1 MDRVLMRV
9 MILKEDVEYSRFK
22 TKPFQLLMVTDDT
35 DLKHDE
41 QQTQQQ
47 THQQQ
52 QLQQHQTTAAAAAAA
67 AAVLRQSSN
76 AAALSSSASG
86 GLSASAMATP
96 PPGPAAAGDSS
107 SSGSRSAAAA
117 AAAAAARVSA
127 AASALAAHM
136 TNPQQLWNEKRGS
149 GSGLRSRRHSEHRA
163 VEVCLHCCQL
173 LAVNRARHHSFHVI
187 HCMTSVSS
195 WRLSLALP
203 QAHPMVRLWVT

>member
-22 TKPFQLLMVTDDT
+22 TKPFQLLMVTDDAET
-35 DLKHDE
+35 GKGE
-41 QQTQQQ
+41 EEEAQQQQQ

-52 QLQQHQTTAAAAAAA
+52 QQLQQQTAAAAAAA
-67 AAVLRQSSN
+67 AAMLRQSS
-76 AAALSSSASG
+76 ATAALSSG
-86 GLSASAMATP
+86 GSVGSPRAQAGATP
-96 PPGPAAAGDSS
+96 VGLDIS

-149 GSGLRSRRHSEHRA
+149 GSGLRSRRHSK
-163 VEVCLHCCQL
+163 
-173 LAVNRARHHSFHVI
+173 
-187 HCMTSVSS
+187 
-195 WRLSLALP
+195 
-203 QAHPMVRLWVT
+203 